1 MHNTNILSNVLLGV
15 WYSFKVKQMEQ
26 QDTRPYSWE
35 QVVSFVSYDA
45 HGNTL
50 FVLCLDSPDSVR
62 KALKKRLIAAK
73 TSLSF
78 EWHVIFLEVLRD
90 RYDESVW
97 SLRNC
102 VRSAEL
108 VCILPSIYSG

>member
-1 MHNTNILSNVLLGV
+1 ME
-15 WYSFKVKQMEQ
+15 KQG
-26 QDTRPYSWE
+26 TRPYSWE
-35 QVVSFVSYDA
+35 QIVSFVRYDA
-45 HGNTL
+45 HGNAI

-90 RYDESVW
+90 RYDQSVW
-97 SLRNC
+97 SLRDY
-102 VRSAEL
+102 VRNAEL
-108 VCILPSIYSG
+108 VCNLPSTYSG

>member
-1 MHNTNILSNVLLGV
+1 
-15 WYSFKVKQMEQ
+15 MEQ